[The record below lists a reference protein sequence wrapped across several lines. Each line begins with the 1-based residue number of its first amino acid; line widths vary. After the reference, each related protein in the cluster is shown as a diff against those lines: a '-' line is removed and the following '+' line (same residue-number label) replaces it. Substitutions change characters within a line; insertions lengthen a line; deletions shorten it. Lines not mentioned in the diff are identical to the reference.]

1 MCVCVSASVSAV
13 YVVLVTDI
21 LVLLTERDQ
30 KYRLATLQEYR
41 VRSTDTVTK
50 TLFNT
55 IIISI
60 SVHKISWAF
69 LTR

>member
-1 MCVCVSASVSAV
+1 MCVCVCASVSAV

-41 VRSTDTVTK
+41 VRSTD
-50 TLFNT
+50 
-55 IIISI
+55 
-60 SVHKISWAF
+60 
-69 LTR
+69 R